1 MIDRFYA
8 SRARLYW
15 EKSSPIILEMRDRM
29 NNPEVMLYA
38 EYLYDE
44 LMKREE
50 RMGHDKELRDAYSKP
65 TMD

>member
-1 MIDRFYA
+1 
-8 SRARLYW
+8 
-15 EKSSPIILEMRDRM
+15 M